1 MSKWKCE
8 RCQGQVCTIELSSGY
23 PAFCVKRKDYEPEWD
38 EITEDAEPTKQ
49 EAELPEWC
57 KPGAWVFDCNERE
70 YAKVIDITGEI
81 EDVDL
86 IYIGT
91 KERVTKSRKYIIDCC
106 FQARVR
112 PYCSQEMKQLVG
124 RILDNGTRM
133 AMVTACE
140 PDNVLARLQEVVF
153 MADDWYT
160 AENLIEYGYTID
172 GKPCGILEFNDDGEW
187 KED

>member
-8 RCQGQVCTIELSSGY
+8 RCQVQVCTIELSSGY
-23 PAFCVKRKDYEPEWD
+23 PVFCVKSKDYEPEWD
-38 EITEDAEPTKQ
+38 EINTIIESPKQ

-57 KPGAWVFDCNERE
+57 KPGAWVFDYNERE
-70 YAKVIDITGEI
+70 YAKVGSISGDK
-81 EDVDL
+81 VKL
-86 IYIGT
+86 IYVGKQPEI
-91 KERVTKSRKYIIDCC
+91 KSKQYIIDC
-106 FQARVR
+106 FFEARLR

-140 PDNVLARLQEVVF
+140 QYNVLARSQEVVF
-153 MADDWYT
+153 MVDDWYT
-160 AENLIEYGYTID
+160 AENLIEYGYTLN
-172 GKPCGILEFNDDGEW
+172 GNPCGILEFNDDGEW